1 MNLQSQRPNHVSL
14 PSKIQ
19 SLDDKVLHVELALGN
34 SRSLLIHGFRFY
46 AAGNNGFEFA
56 LWEHYV
62 RIPSLANFSSTSAF
76 LVFTVLLTFIFFFI
90 YTPLKLFRLWL
101 SELIPCLLC
110 SLFSREILKL
120 VGLDWIYF
128 RVWSLHR
135 SK

>member
-1 MNLQSQRPNHVSL
+1 MLSQYPNHVSL

-76 LVFTVLLTFIFFFI
+76 LVFTVLLTFI
-90 YTPLKLFRLWL
+90 LLFHLIQT
-101 SELIPCLLC
+101 SEI
-110 SLFSREILKL
+110 IQT
-120 VGLDWIYF
+120 VA
-128 RVWSLHR
+128 
-135 SK
+135 